1 MMEVLKRENEILR
14 RALTQY
20 NPANNPAAL
29 SSLALPPH
37 NPPPRQL
44 PSILHQQ
51 NGQNAEDPHPMLS
64 VNPSGPTGAAV
75 TANSLSNEVRLLQE
89 RARELREEGV
99 RIERVQSG
107 TRKRRRGAGTAANM
121 EGKNDAE
128 EDGQVH
134 DTMNVATNAPTGKRK
149 RPRAAQETS

>member
-20 NPANNPAAL
+20 NQANNPAAL
-29 SSLALPPH
+29 SSLTLPPH

-51 NGQNAEDPHPMLS
+51 NGQSAEDPHPMLS
-64 VNPSGPTGAAV
+64 VNPSGPTGTAV

-99 RIERVQSG
+99 RIEKVQSG
-107 TRKRRRGAGTAANM
+107 TRKRRRGAGPG

-128 EDGQVH
+128 EDGQAH
-134 DTMNVATNAPTGKRK
+134 DTITVVTNGPTGKRK
-149 RPRAAQETS
+149 RPRAVQETS